1 MPQGSFCAGGWL
13 REQQV
18 WRGRPDVASLEGKG
32 PHEALHSFPQDL
44 NVEIMADD
52 LVFKNVN

>member
-1 MPQGSFCAGGWL
+1 M
-13 REQQV
+13 
-18 WRGRPDVASLEGKG
+18 ASLEGKG

-44 NVEIMADD
+44 TVEIMADD